1 MRENALESLSLQ
13 ESASPLNS
21 GGTVF
26 GYHVSNP
33 ESYGVVEFNNEGKAV
48 SIEEKPETPKSNYAV
63 PGIYFYDNDVVSI
76 AEQIKP
82 SERGELEITD
92 INKAY
97 LNKGKLNVS
106 ILDKGTAAIMM
117 LDQFLFNAI
126 QFCGSVFLLILGILF
141 LRDTAHDLSLENERK
156 NVNSFMQG
164 FAISI
169 LNPKILIWFAAIF
182 SQFIEIS
189 STNFVKLAM
198 VLIASSIDGLWYIIL
213 TIVVTGFGLKQ
224 FLEHNINII
233 QKISGVVLI
242 SISIIILHKT
252 LSPYFF

>member
-1 MRENALESLSLQ
+1 MNNLFWVQFAAICLIGAMSPGPSMALIIRNSIKYGRLSGILFSLGH
-13 ESASPLNS
+13 AI
-21 GGTVF
+21 G
-26 GYHVSNP
+26 
-33 ESYGVVEFNNEGKAV
+33 
-48 SIEEKPETPKSNYAV
+48 I
-63 PGIYFYDNDVVSI
+63 GIYATVSVLGLQFI
-76 AEQIKP
+76 
-82 SERGELEITD
+82 L
-92 INKAY
+92 INN
-97 LNKGKLNVS
+97 L
-106 ILDKGTAAIMM
+106 
-117 LDQFLFNAI
+117 FLFNAI

-141 LRDTAHDLSLENERK
+141 LRDTAHNLSLENEQK

-189 STNFVKLAM
+189 STNFVKLVM

-224 FLEHNINII
+224 FLEHNTNII
-233 QKISGVVLI
+233 QKISGVILI
-242 SISIIILHKT
+242 SISIIILYKT

>member
-1 MRENALESLSLQ
+1 MNNLFWVQFAAICLIGAMSPGPSMALIIRNSITYGRISGILFSLGH
-13 ESASPLNS
+13 AI
-21 GGTVF
+21 G
-26 GYHVSNP
+26 
-33 ESYGVVEFNNEGKAV
+33 
-48 SIEEKPETPKSNYAV
+48 I
-63 PGIYFYDNDVVSI
+63 GIYATVSVLGLQFI
-76 AEQIKP
+76 
-82 SERGELEITD
+82 L
-92 INKAY
+92 INN
-97 LNKGKLNVS
+97 LL
-106 ILDKGTAAIMM
+106 
-117 LDQFLFNAI
+117 LFNAI

-141 LRDTAHDLSLENERK
+141 LRDTAHNLSLENEQK

-224 FLEHNINII
+224 FLEHNTNII

>member
-1 MRENALESLSLQ
+1 MNNLFWVQFAAICLIGAMSPGPSMALIIRNSIKYGRISGILFSLGH
-13 ESASPLNS
+13 AI
-21 GGTVF
+21 G
-26 GYHVSNP
+26 
-33 ESYGVVEFNNEGKAV
+33 
-48 SIEEKPETPKSNYAV
+48 I
-63 PGIYFYDNDVVSI
+63 GIYATVSVLGLQFI
-76 AEQIKP
+76 
-82 SERGELEITD
+82 L
-92 INKAY
+92 INN
-97 LNKGKLNVS
+97 L
-106 ILDKGTAAIMM
+106 
-117 LDQFLFNAI
+117 FLFNAI

-141 LRDTAHDLSLENERK
+141 LRDTAHNLSLENEQK

-198 VLIASSIDGLWYIIL
+198 VIIASSIDGLWYIIL

-224 FLEHNINII
+224 FLEHNTNII

>member
-1 MRENALESLSLQ
+1 MNNLFWVQFAAICLIGAMSPGPSMALIIRNSIKYGRLSGILFSLGH
-13 ESASPLNS
+13 AI
-21 GGTVF
+21 G
-26 GYHVSNP
+26 
-33 ESYGVVEFNNEGKAV
+33 
-48 SIEEKPETPKSNYAV
+48 I
-63 PGIYFYDNDVVSI
+63 GIYATVSVLGLQFI
-76 AEQIKP
+76 
-82 SERGELEITD
+82 L
-92 INKAY
+92 INN
-97 LNKGKLNVS
+97 L
-106 ILDKGTAAIMM
+106 
-117 LDQFLFNAI
+117 FLFNAI

-141 LRDTAHDLSLENERK
+141 LRDTAHNLSLENEQK

-224 FLEHNINII
+224 FLEHNTNII
-233 QKISGVVLI
+233 QKISGVILI
-242 SISIIILHKT
+242 SISILILYKT

>member
-1 MRENALESLSLQ
+1 MNNLFWVQFAAICLIGAMSPGPSMALIIRNSIKYGRISGILFSLGH
-13 ESASPLNS
+13 AI
-21 GGTVF
+21 G
-26 GYHVSNP
+26 
-33 ESYGVVEFNNEGKAV
+33 
-48 SIEEKPETPKSNYAV
+48 I
-63 PGIYFYDNDVVSI
+63 GIYATVSLLGLQFI
-76 AEQIKP
+76 
-82 SERGELEITD
+82 L
-92 INKAY
+92 INN
-97 LNKGKLNVS
+97 L
-106 ILDKGTAAIMM
+106 
-117 LDQFLFNAI
+117 FLFNAI

-141 LRDTAHDLSLENERK
+141 LRDTAHNLSLENEQK

-224 FLEHNINII
+224 FLEHNTNII

>member
-1 MRENALESLSLQ
+1 MNNLFWVQFAAICLIGAMSPGPSMALIIRNSIKYGRLSGILFSLGH
-13 ESASPLNS
+13 AI
-21 GGTVF
+21 G
-26 GYHVSNP
+26 
-33 ESYGVVEFNNEGKAV
+33 
-48 SIEEKPETPKSNYAV
+48 I
-63 PGIYFYDNDVVSI
+63 GIYATVSVLGLQFI
-76 AEQIKP
+76 
-82 SERGELEITD
+82 L
-92 INKAY
+92 INN
-97 LNKGKLNVS
+97 L
-106 ILDKGTAAIMM
+106 
-117 LDQFLFNAI
+117 FLFNAI

-141 LRDTAHDLSLENERK
+141 LRDTAHNLSLEKEQK

-224 FLEHNINII
+224 FLEHNTNII

>member
-1 MRENALESLSLQ
+1 MNNLFWVQFAAICLIGAMSPGPSMALIIRNSIKYGRLSGLLFSLGH
-13 ESASPLNS
+13 AI
-21 GGTVF
+21 G
-26 GYHVSNP
+26 
-33 ESYGVVEFNNEGKAV
+33 
-48 SIEEKPETPKSNYAV
+48 I
-63 PGIYFYDNDVVSI
+63 GIYATVSVLGLQLI
-76 AEQIKP
+76 
-82 SERGELEITD
+82 L
-92 INKAY
+92 INN
-97 LNKGKLNVS
+97 L
-106 ILDKGTAAIMM
+106 
-117 LDQFLFNAI
+117 FLFNAI

-141 LRDTAHDLSLENERK
+141 LRDTAHNLSLENEQK

-189 STNFVKLAM
+189 STNFVKLVM

-224 FLEHNINII
+224 FLEHNTNII
-233 QKISGVVLI
+233 QKISGVILI
-242 SISIIILHKT
+242 SISIIILYKT

>member
-1 MRENALESLSLQ
+1 MNNLFWLQFAAICLIGAMSPGPSMALIIRNSIKYGRLSGILFSLGH
-13 ESASPLNS
+13 AI
-21 GGTVF
+21 G
-26 GYHVSNP
+26 
-33 ESYGVVEFNNEGKAV
+33 
-48 SIEEKPETPKSNYAV
+48 I
-63 PGIYFYDNDVVSI
+63 GIYATVSVLGLQFI
-76 AEQIKP
+76 
-82 SERGELEITD
+82 L
-92 INKAY
+92 INN
-97 LNKGKLNVS
+97 L
-106 ILDKGTAAIMM
+106 
-117 LDQFLFNAI
+117 FLFNAI

-141 LRDTAHDLSLENERK
+141 LRDTAHNLSLENEQK

-224 FLEHNINII
+224 FLEHNTNII

>member
-1 MRENALESLSLQ
+1 MNNLFWVQFAAICIVGAMSPGPSMALIIRNSIKYGRLSGILFSLGH
-13 ESASPLNS
+13 AI
-21 GGTVF
+21 G
-26 GYHVSNP
+26 
-33 ESYGVVEFNNEGKAV
+33 
-48 SIEEKPETPKSNYAV
+48 I
-63 PGIYFYDNDVVSI
+63 GIYATVSV
-76 AEQIKP
+76 AGLQII
-82 SERGELEITD
+82 L
-92 INKAY
+92 IN
-97 LNKGKLNVS
+97 N
-106 ILDKGTAAIMM
+106 I
-117 LDQFLFNAI
+117 FLFNAI

-141 LRDTAHDLSLENERK
+141 LRDTAHNLSLEKEQK

-213 TIVVTGFGLKQ
+213 TIVVTGFGLTQ
-224 FLEHNINII
+224 FLEHNTNII
-233 QKISGVVLI
+233 QKISGVILI

>member
-1 MRENALESLSLQ
+1 MNNLFWVQFAAICLIGAMSPGPSMALIIRNSIKYGRISGILFSLGH
-13 ESASPLNS
+13 AI
-21 GGTVF
+21 G
-26 GYHVSNP
+26 
-33 ESYGVVEFNNEGKAV
+33 
-48 SIEEKPETPKSNYAV
+48 I
-63 PGIYFYDNDVVSI
+63 GIYATVSVLGLQFI
-76 AEQIKP
+76 
-82 SERGELEITD
+82 L
-92 INKAY
+92 INN
-97 LNKGKLNVS
+97 L
-106 ILDKGTAAIMM
+106 
-117 LDQFLFNAI
+117 FLFNAI
-126 QFCGSVFLLILGILF
+126 QFCGSVFLLILGMLF
-141 LRDTAHDLSLENERK
+141 LRDTAHNLSLENEQK

-189 STNFVKLAM
+189 STNFVKLVM
-198 VLIASSIDGLWYIIL
+198 VLIALSIDGLWYIIL

-224 FLEHNINII
+224 FLEHNTNII

>member
-1 MRENALESLSLQ
+1 MNNLFWVQFAAICLIGAMSPGPSMALIIRNSIKYGRISGILFSLGH
-13 ESASPLNS
+13 AI
-21 GGTVF
+21 G
-26 GYHVSNP
+26 
-33 ESYGVVEFNNEGKAV
+33 
-48 SIEEKPETPKSNYAV
+48 I
-63 PGIYFYDNDVVSI
+63 GIYATVSVLGLQFI
-76 AEQIKP
+76 
-82 SERGELEITD
+82 L
-92 INKAY
+92 INN
-97 LNKGKLNVS
+97 L
-106 ILDKGTAAIMM
+106 
-117 LDQFLFNAI
+117 FLFNAI

-141 LRDTAHDLSLENERK
+141 LRDTAHNLSLDNEQK

-224 FLEHNINII
+224 FLEHNTNII

-242 SISIIILHKT
+242 CISIIILHKT

>member
-1 MRENALESLSLQ
+1 MNNLFWVQFAAICLIGAMSPGPSMALIIRNSIKYGRISGILFSLGH
-13 ESASPLNS
+13 AI
-21 GGTVF
+21 G
-26 GYHVSNP
+26 
-33 ESYGVVEFNNEGKAV
+33 
-48 SIEEKPETPKSNYAV
+48 I
-63 PGIYFYDNDVVSI
+63 GIYATVSVLGLQFI
-76 AEQIKP
+76 
-82 SERGELEITD
+82 L
-92 INKAY
+92 INN
-97 LNKGKLNVS
+97 L
-106 ILDKGTAAIMM
+106 
-117 LDQFLFNAI
+117 FLFNAI

-141 LRDTAHDLSLENERK
+141 LRNTAHNLSLENEQK

-224 FLEHNINII
+224 FLEHNTNII
-233 QKISGVVLI
+233 QKISGVILI
-242 SISIIILHKT
+242 SISIIILYKT